1 MYENWDKDIRNMI
14 NVTGVSVDNIN
25 SKKEQIKQE
34 IEKNKDNILYE
45 YVWKDLYFDNN
56 YGGTYIQ
63 ICSQVSNVIL
73 NYLEEEKAIMELISE
88 NYMYPV
94 GEIVKSS
101 FYYSF
106 NYQMQGTGVITSGR
120 SGVDIKTIPYKYF
133 RKS

>member
-73 NYLEEEKAIMELISE
+73 N
-88 NYMYPV
+88 
-94 GEIVKSS
+94 
-101 FYYSF
+101 
-106 NYQMQGTGVITSGR
+106 
-120 SGVDIKTIPYKYF
+120 
-133 RKS
+133 